1 MTSLVAKA
9 GRLKDPTP
17 LTPADHPVLL
27 EHHPHHPPPPHTTP
41 HNPTARRHL
50 PSCNPPRAA
59 KRPSGQAATDAAGLV
74 SGVPVIRDLPS
85 QTLQRSFPPLAPF
98 SPMAVLQVLW
108 QLKRRAVSV
117 SPCHLVSSP
126 LPHISVIDHL
136 SLMCLIMS
144 GINPGQKMLVSR
156 LLLSLLSYTNLLAV
170 ITKTTRYQKAT
181 PSRFIHCHS
190 FFFSLLCSL
199 PLLCPI
205 DLTDD
210 QEK

>member
-1 MTSLVAKA
+1 MQ
-9 GRLKDPTP
+9 PTP
-17 LTPADHPVLL
+17 
-27 EHHPHHPPPPHTTP
+27 
-41 HNPTARRHL
+41 R
-50 PSCNPPRAA
+50 SQAA
-59 KRPSGQAATDAAGLV
+59 KRQPMQPV
-74 SGVPVIRDLPS
+74 SSLAC
-85 QTLQRSFPPLAPF
+85 LSFGICHPKHFNGHSPPLAPF

-144 GINPGQKMLVSR
+144 GINAGHKMLVSR

-210 QEK
+210 QEKKKSR